1 MTRRHRACGARGVGG
16 EPVQRGAEHQREAWE
31 LFQRGYALQKQGR
44 LEEAVRAYQR
54 SLDIYPTAEAY
65 TFLGWALSHMGR
77 LEEAI
82 EYCRKAIALD
92 PDYGNPYNDIGA
104 YLIELGRLDEAIP
117 WLEQALRAKRYD
129 HYCFP
134 WMNLGRIW
142 ERKGL
147 WYRALECYKNA
158 LQCDPHYQPA
168 ARALARLRGL
178 LN

>member
-1 MTRRHRACGARGVGG
+1 MHT
-16 EPVQRGAEHQREAWE
+16 GAEHRQEAWE
-31 LFQRGYALQKQGR
+31 HFRRGYALQMQGR

-54 SLDIYPTAEAY
+54 SLDICPTPEAY
-65 TFLGWALSHMGR
+65 TFLGWALSYLGR

-82 EYCRKAIALD
+82 QYCQKAIELD

-104 YLIELGRLDEAIP
+104 YLIELGRLDEAIS
-117 WLEQALRAKRYD
+117 WLQRALRARRYD

-142 ERKGL
+142 ERKGQ
-147 WYRALECYKNA
+147 WHRAIKCYKMALECDPCYK
-158 LQCDPHYQPA
+158 PA